1 MRQQR
6 RLTPADEPHLVLRS
20 LSVTYAASGR
30 VPSHRHHQ
38 PQFLYAA
45 SGALRAE
52 VARSI
57 WMVPPGRGLWL
68 PAAIDHSL
76 TALGQVDLRTFYCPE
91 GFGVDWGVVR
101 SVAVCGLLHEAI
113 LRVCDLGALDGRERG
128 EARLAE
134 LIAAELNDAPTHPHA
149 LVMPEDTRARRLAE
163 LFMQPQSAESSL
175 DALLPSVGLSRRTAE
190 RLFRAETG
198 LSPARWRQQLRLAQ
212 SYESLAAGS
221 SVADVALAAGYSSA
235 SAFSTAFKSVLGV
248 VPSNVAKMR
257 SNRGRPSGLKIDAD
271 RAPE

>member
-1 MRQQR
+1 MRQRR

-20 LSVTYAASGR
+20 LSATYASSGQ
-30 VPSHRHHQ
+30 VPTHRHRR

-45 SGALRAE
+45 GGALRAE
-52 VARSI
+52 VDRSI

-68 PAAIDHSL
+68 PAGIDHAL
-76 TALGQVDLRTFYCPE
+76 TALGQVDLRTFYCGE
-91 GFGVDWGVVR
+91 GFGVDWDVVR
-101 SVAVCGLLHEAI
+101 SVTVCGLLHEAI
-113 LRVCDLGALDGRERG
+113 LRACVLGALDDRQRD

-134 LIAAELNDAPTHPHA
+134 LIAAELYEAPTHPQA
-149 LVMPEDTRARRLAE
+149 LVMPGDPRARRLAE
-163 LFMQPQSAESSL
+163 LLVQQPSGESSL
-175 DALLPSVGLSRRTAE
+175 DSSLSVVGLSRRTAE

-212 SYESLAAGS
+212 SYESLAAGA
-221 SVADVALAAGYSSA
+221 SVADVAHAAGYSSA

-248 VPSNVAKMR
+248 VPSAVAKAR
-257 SNRGRPSGLKIDAD
+257 SSRGRPSALKTDPS